1 MDVSQIAKRFPLVAR
16 PRPACPPLA
25 ERVRE
30 ITDLAAAAE
39 RDGNVTSATVALN
52 KAALIASD
60 CSMPDLARTLCW
72 RHAEAVLRAPPPGGP
87 GHPEAP
93 VTRVE
98 PAPRALRARGGA
110 RAKPPRRC

>member
-1 MDVSQIAKRFPLVAR
+1 MDVSQIVKRFPLVAR

-60 CSMPDLARTLCW
+60 CGMPDLARALCW
-72 RHAEAVLRAPPPGGP
+72 RHAEAVLRAQPDRKS
-87 GHPEAP
+87 
-93 VTRVE
+93 VV
-98 PAPRALRARGGA
+98 
-110 RAKPPRRC
+110 